1 MNLAVKD
8 ILHNKLRFIM
18 TSFGLGLLLTVVMA
32 MSGIYAGLVFEAGVL
47 VETLGADLWV
57 VQKDTFGPFADASK
71 ISEIYGSVLGAI
83 NGVTEYNMVSFQTL
97 QAAVGD
103 NKKRLTIVGLKKEP
117 AAFSN
122 KIIAGSYIQSSHY
135 EIVADISLGLKLNE
149 SIKLGYD
156 NFKVVGLTN
165 GVVNSSGEAVVF
177 MALQDAQK
185 IQFQK
190 NNEAIRNDKVQL
202 KNSLNV
208 NENSKTDKTKLEK
221 IYNNHIINAIIL
233 STEKTKTAAVAGAIK
248 RWNYFNVFTSDEE
261 IDILSKNV
269 IEKPKKQLGLFKM
282 ILLIAATAIV
292 MLIIY
297 TLTQDKIKDI
307 ATLKLIG
314 TPVGMI
320 IGLILNQAIA
330 MGLIGY
336 AVGFTIIYNTYHL
349 FPRRV
354 KILSVDMT
362 TLFFIVIGMCVIAS
376 LLGIKKAL
384 STDINH
390 ALGG

>member
-1 MNLAVKD
+1 
-8 ILHNKLRFIM
+8 
-18 TSFGLGLLLTVVMA
+18 MA
-32 MSGIYAGLVFEAGVL
+32 MSGIYAGLVFEASVL

-57 VQKDTFGPFADASK
+57 VQKDTFGPFADNSK

-83 NGVTEYNMVSFQTL
+83 NGVTEYNLVSFQTL
-97 QAAVGD
+97 QAIVGD

-122 KIIAGSYIQSSHY
+122 KIITGNYIKSSHY
-135 EIVADISLGLKLNE
+135 ELVADISLGLKLNE

-156 NFKVVGLTN
+156 NFKIVGLTS

-177 MALQDAQK
+177 MTLQDAQK

-190 NNEAIRNDKVQL
+190 NNEAIRNDKLQL

-233 STEKTKTAAVAGAIK
+233 STDKTLTDSVANAIK
-248 RWNYFNVFTSDEE
+248 RWSYFNVFTSGEE

-269 IEKPKKQLGLFKM
+269 IEKPKKQRGLYKM

-297 TLTQDKIKDI
+297 ALTQDKIKDI

-314 TPVGMI
+314 TPVSMI

-336 AVGFTIIYNTYHL
+336 SVGFTIIYNTYYL

-354 KILSVDMT
+354 KILSFDMA
-362 TLFFIVIGMCVIAS
+362 TLFFIVVGMCVIAS